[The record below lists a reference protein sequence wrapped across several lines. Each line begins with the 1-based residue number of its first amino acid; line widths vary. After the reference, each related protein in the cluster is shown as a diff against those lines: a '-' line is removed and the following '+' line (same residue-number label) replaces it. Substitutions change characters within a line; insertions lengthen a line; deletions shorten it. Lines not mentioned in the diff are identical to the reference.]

1 MDYRTG
7 NLLYYEYFS
16 KHFKLFSIDLSKQIE
31 LENLIKSNKLILLV
45 ELMKILLLCSLSL
58 KNKKEQLLILTKF
71 YNRCLIW
78 FS

>member
-7 NLLYYEYFS
+7 NLLNYEYFS

>member
-7 NLLYYEYFS
+7 NLLNYEYFS

-58 KNKKEQLLILTKF
+58 KNKKEQLLILKKF
-71 YNRCLIW
+71 CNRCLIW